1 MTIAADAEG
10 TTDARVKEAFFIV
23 EPNQKQLAEIGD
35 LFDAGKLRVF
45 VDAEVPLANAAAAYE
60 RKVQRRLGYGKVV
73 VVVS

>member
-1 MTIAADAEG
+1 
-10 TTDARVKEAFFIV
+10 V

-45 VDAEVPLANAAAAYE
+45 VDAEVPLSDAPAAYA

-73 VVVS
+73 IVV